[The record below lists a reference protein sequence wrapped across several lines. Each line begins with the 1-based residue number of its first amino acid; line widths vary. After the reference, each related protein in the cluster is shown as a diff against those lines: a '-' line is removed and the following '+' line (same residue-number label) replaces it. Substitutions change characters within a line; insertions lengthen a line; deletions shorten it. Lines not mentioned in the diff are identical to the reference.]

1 MSNFASSPLFNIVG
15 YILLL
20 FALMFVVKAEM
31 TDIRCPN
38 PNCPKDEC
46 ADYGKGMAYFG
57 STPSEQD
64 SVPQLLD
71 KILIASKTEE
81 RTVKWRRC
89 FILSFLIITA
99 IWILV
104 LQKVPSVVVFVL
116 MLFIAMAVW
125 HFSFGYYAFHHY
137 QAAVDNI
144 DEAVG
149 ILREKTE
156 KCNE

>member
-1 MSNFASSPLFNIVG
+1 MTPASTFNIIG

-20 FALMFVVKAEM
+20 IALVFVVKAEF

-38 PNCPKDEC
+38 PNCPKEEC
-46 ADYGKGMAYFG
+46 GDYGKGMAYFG
-57 STPSEQD
+57 SDPSESD
-64 SVPQLLD
+64 TIPQLLD

-89 FILSFLIITA
+89 FILSFIIISA
-99 IWILV
+99 ICILV
-104 LQKVPSVVVFVL
+104 LREIPPVVTFVL

-144 DEAVG
+144 NETVD
-149 ILREKTE
+149 ILRQKTAD
-156 KCNE
+156 CNQ

>member
-1 MSNFASSPLFNIVG
+1 MTFNIVG

-20 FALMFVVKAEM
+20 IALIFVVKAEM
-31 TDIRCPN
+31 TDIHCPN
-38 PNCPKDEC
+38 PNCPKSEC
-46 ADYGKGMAYFG
+46 ADYGRGMAYFG
-57 STPSEQD
+57 SEPEEADTI
-64 SVPQLLD
+64 PQLLD

-89 FILSFLIITA
+89 FIMSFIIISA
-99 IWILV
+99 ISLLV
-104 LQKVPSVVVFVL
+104 LCQIPPVATFVL

-144 DEAVG
+144 TESVD
-149 ILREKTE
+149 ILRQKTADCKE
-156 KCNE
+156 